1 MIGQANTTLVGA
13 QSELVQTMMAAV
25 GPEKLIVVLVNGGP
39 LSVDWIKHNCPT
51 VIEAFEGGQSG
62 GQALAEVLSG
72 KTAPSGVLPYTMYP
86 EHYLSQVVHWDM
98 SMRKPP
104 GRSYRFYSQRPL
116 WPFGYSGS
124 YTTWELGWAKHLP
137 ATLSVSELEHGVE
150 LAVTLHNSGKV
161 SSAKAL
167 LFFASVKLRTGDA
180 VALGWTPPI
189 KMLFAVKKVWVPAG
203 ESLLVVVNSTNVRGA
218 CAFCTVDEQ
227 GMAAVREGSYS
238 ITIGDGSDSAVTP
251 MVTRATL
258 RVDSSNAD
266 GAQFSA

>member
-1 MIGQANTTLVGA
+1 M
-13 QSELVQTMMAAV
+13 
-25 GPEKLIVVLVNGGP
+25 
-39 LSVDWIKHNCPT
+39 
-51 VIEAFEGGQSG
+51 
-62 GQALAEVLSG
+62 
-72 KTAPSGVLPYTMYP
+72 
-86 EHYLSQVVHWDM
+86 
-98 SMRKPP
+98 
-104 GRSYRFYSQRPL
+104 
-116 WPFGYSGS
+116 
-124 YTTWELGWAKHLP
+124 
-137 ATLSVSELEHGVE
+137 
-150 LAVTLHNSGKV
+150 TLHNSGKV

>member
-1 MIGQANTTLVGA
+1 
-13 QSELVQTMMAAV
+13 MAAV
-25 GPEKLIVVLVNGGP
+25 GPDKLIVVLVNGGP

-72 KTAPSGVLPYTMYP
+72 RTAPSGVLPYTMYP

-124 YTTWELGWAKHLP
+124 YTTWELAWAKHLP
-137 ATLSVSELEHGVE
+137 TTLSVTELEHGVE
-150 LAVTLHNSGKV
+150 LAVTLQNSGEV

-167 LFFASVKLRTGDA
+167 LFFASVKLRTAD
-180 VALGWTPPI
+180 ALGWTPPI

-203 ESLLVVVNSTNVRGA
+203 ESSLVVVNSTNVRGA

-227 GMAAVREGSYS
+227 GVAAVREGSYT
-238 ITIGDGSDSAVTP
+238 ITVGDGSDSAVTP
-251 MVTRATL
+251 MVTRATA
-258 RVDSSNAD
+258 RIGSSNAD

>member
-1 MIGQANTTLVGA
+1 
-13 QSELVQTMMAAV
+13 MMSAV
-25 GPEKLIVVLVNGGP
+25 GPEKLVVVLVNGGP

-86 EHYLSQVVHWDM
+86 EHYLSEVVHWDM

-124 YTTWELGWAKHLP
+124 YTTWELAWAKHLP

-150 LAVTLHNSGKV
+150 LAVTLHNTGKV

-167 LFFASVKLRTGDA
+167 LFFASAKLKAGDG

-189 KMLFAVKKVWVPAG
+189 KTLFAVKKVWVHAG
-203 ESLLVVVNSTNVRGA
+203 SSSLVVVNSTNIRGT

-227 GMAAVREGSYS
+227 GIAAVREGSYT
-238 ITIGDGSDSAVTP
+238 ITIGDGNDSAVTP
-251 MVTRATL
+251 MITRAIGGT
-258 RVDSSNAD
+258 DNTNAD
-266 GAQFSA
+266 GVQFLA